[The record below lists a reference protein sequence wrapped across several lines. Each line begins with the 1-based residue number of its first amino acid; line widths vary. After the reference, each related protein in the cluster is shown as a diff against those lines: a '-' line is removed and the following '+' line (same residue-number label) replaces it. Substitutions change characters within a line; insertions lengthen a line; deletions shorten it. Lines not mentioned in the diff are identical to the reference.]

1 MSIMSASEGASREAY
16 FGPFHLIPSRRVLLH
31 GTAPVRLSGPAFNVL
46 LALIDGA
53 GEIVDRDILIQRAW
67 GTIHV
72 EEGNLRS
79 AIASLRH
86 ALRDA
91 GFTGPSVTTVARRGY
106 RLVVPVVFG
115 DSAAERGHAPA
126 RLSTM
131 WGREALIG
139 QLVNDIRRHRQI
151 TIVGPGGVGKTAL
164 ALSAARQAVHE
175 RLVDAC
181 HVIEL
186 DTISNAGEI
195 PKALLSGFGIFTDSP
210 ASMSD
215 VEAFLESRSMLVILD
230 SCERCLTAVGKLT
243 ERILG
248 IARDVK
254 FLVTCRE
261 PLRTDGERI
270 RRLDPLSY
278 PAPSVA
284 VRAAEALDY
293 AAVALF
299 VDRAVSS
306 CPDFHFTDE
315 MAPLVASVCRSLDGI
330 PLAIEV
336 VAARLDS
343 FELPALVEVLHG
355 HFRLQILGKSTGS
368 VRHRTLGTSLDWS
381 FNTLSE
387 SERIVFRRLS
397 AFRGTFTFEA
407 ARQVVSG
414 DGVAADE
421 VSGVLAGL
429 VAKSLVASGRGQAQG
444 RQRMLDTTRIYA
456 GIKLEESGES
466 YAVHRRHAIY
476 CAKILA
482 AAKARSDL
490 IWPDQWERAYC
501 HDLDQIREALDWA
514 ISPSGD
520 ASLALTLILDALPL
534 WGHLGFEEEGRAQAS
549 RLAALSGI
557 RDPAMK
563 NETYERVVQIAAERL
578 RDCGLE
584 SLSIVDLINEGGLS
598 TARFSK
604 QFGSREALI
613 VEALSAASGGLN
625 RMAINSGDLVEPS
638 GFATAVAMYLDV
650 RHRDNPGQGCV
661 IGALLSDLGR
671 AGEVTRSLSTDL
683 IRRDIELIA
692 NLLEGLGGAERRAR
706 AVASYSAMIGALG
719 LARAV
724 MDADLSAEILA
735 SAGQQIVRMSA
746 ANCAAEND
754 ATGCKEAFRV

>member
-1 MSIMSASEGASREAY
+1 MVEGAGREAY
-16 FGPFHLIPSRRVLLH
+16 FGPFHLIPSRRLLLH

-46 LALIDGA
+46 LALIDSA
-53 GEIVDRDILIQRAW
+53 GQIVDRDILIQRAW

-91 GFTGPSVTTVARRGY
+91 GFTGPSVATVARRGY

-115 DSAAERGHAPA
+115 DAAAERGHAPA

-131 WGREALIG
+131 WGRDALID
-139 QLVNDIRRHRQI
+139 QLVNDIGRHRQI

-164 ALSAARQAVHE
+164 ALSAARLAVHE
-175 RLVDAC
+175 RVVDAC

-186 DTISNAGEI
+186 DTISNDGEI
-195 PKALLSGFGIFTDSP
+195 PKALLSGFGILTDSP

-215 VEAFLESRSMLVILD
+215 VEAFLESRSMLIVLD
-230 SCERCLTAVGKLT
+230 SCERCLPAVGKLT

-248 IARDVK
+248 IARDVR
-254 FLVTCRE
+254 FLITCRE

-270 RRLDPLSY
+270 RRLEPLSF
-278 PAPSVA
+278 PCPSVA
-284 VRAAEALDY
+284 VRASQALDY

-343 FELPALVEVLHG
+343 FELPALVDVLHG

-368 VRHRTLGTSLDWS
+368 ARHRTLGTSLDWS
-381 FNTLSE
+381 FDTLSD

-407 ARQVVSG
+407 ARQVASG
-414 DGVAADE
+414 DGIAAEE

-429 VAKSLVASGRGQAQG
+429 AAKSLVASGRGQTQG
-444 RQRMLDTTRIYA
+444 RQRLLDTTRIYA

-466 YAVHRRHAIY
+466 YAVYRRHAIY
-476 CAKILA
+476 CAQILS
-482 AAKARSDL
+482 AAKTRSDL
-490 IWPDQWERAYC
+490 IWREDWERAYC
-501 HDLDQIREALDWA
+501 HDLDQIRKALDWA

-520 ASLALTLILDALPL
+520 ASLGLALILDALPL
-534 WGHLGFEEEGRAQAS
+534 WGHLGFEEEGRAQAH

-557 RDPAMK
+557 RDPAIK
-563 NETYERVVQIAAERL
+563 NENHDRVVQMAAERL
-578 RDCGLE
+578 RNCGLE

-598 TARFSK
+598 TSRFSK
-604 QFGSREALI
+604 QFESREALI
-613 VEALSAASGGLN
+613 VEALSAASGGL
-625 RMAINSGDLVEPS
+625 RGMANTDGDATGTSE
-638 GFATAVAMYLDV
+638 FATTVATYLGK
-650 RHRDNPGQGCV
+650 RHRDNPGQGCA

-671 AGEVTRSLSTDL
+671 AGDVTKSLSTEL
-683 IRRDIELIA
+683 IRRDIEL
-692 NLLEGLGGAERRAR
+692 LSTSLEGLSGPQKRAR

-719 LARAV
+719 LSRAV
-724 MDADLSAEILA
+724 IDADLSAEILA
-735 SAGQQIVRMSA
+735 SAGQQIVEMSVVNGTA
-746 ANCAAEND
+746 ASD
-754 ATGCKEAFRV
+754 ATECKEAIQA